1 MGVRGWGRREQQTL
15 IPRDAEP
22 GLIQPIQQTKKQEVS
37 LTPLYLHLPFL
48 YMTSSAAAR
57 KTHIWQKHI
66 I

>member
-15 IPRDAEP
+15 IPRDVEP

-37 LTPLYLHLPFL
+37 LTPFYLHVPFL
-48 YMTSSAAAR
+48 YMTYSAAAR
-57 KTHIWQKHI
+57 KTHIWHKHI